1 MKKACRP
8 ADGKK
13 TLRGAGCV
21 QEKEPGN
28 DKPRPKTWR
37 RVLRWVIQIAVIGAI
52 GFFLVRTVVRNWQEV
67 TDFSWQFNPWLLA
80 SSFILLA
87 GTLFYMIVLWR
98 WLLAKLG
105 GRIPLKSAFRI
116 FSISSLG
123 RYLPGKVWQV
133 VGMVYL
139 GKREGVRPEAGVWAA
154 LLAQVLAVLSGI
166 LIAIFSFLIEQE
178 RLLAPLLERIGV
190 LRGVLRVSLWWLL
203 LPLAAILILLHP
215 RILAWATNLLL
226 RILKREPI
234 RFELSY
240 WGLLGFFLLYIISW
254 LLYGTAFYL
263 FLASVHPLPLTDWV
277 VITGGFAAAYIVGL
291 LAIFVPGGLGV
302 REGLLAVFLAGLVG
316 SGVAA
321 ALSFGQRLWFTAV
334 ELTFV
339 AISLIFLRRKN
350 GKEETS
356 QAGKAGI
363 D

>member
-1 MKKACRP
+1 MNQPIPKPEPQKAWKR
-8 ADGKK
+8 A
-13 TLRGAGCV
+13 
-21 QEKEPGN
+21 
-28 DKPRPKTWR
+28 
-37 RVLRWVIQIAVIGAI
+37 LRWVVQIAVIGAI

-67 TDFSWQFNPWLLA
+67 ANFSWQFNPWLLA
-80 SSFILLA
+80 ASLILLA

-98 WLLAKLG
+98 WLLARLG
-105 GRIPLKSAFRI
+105 SRIPLKSAFRI
-116 FSISSLG
+116 FSLSSLG

-154 LLAQVLAVLSGI
+154 LLAQILAVLSGI
-166 LIAIFSFLIEQE
+166 LIVVFSFLIEQE
-178 RLLAPLLERIGV
+178 RLLTPLLERIGV
-190 LRGVLRVSLWWLL
+190 LQRVSLWWLI

-226 RILKREPI
+226 KILKRAPI

-263 FLASVHPLPLTDWV
+263 FLTSVNPLPITDWILV
-277 VITGGFAAAYIVGL
+277 TGGFAGAYIVGL

-316 SGVAA
+316 SGVAV

-350 GKEETS
+350 GKET
-356 QAGKAGI
+356 KT
-363 D
+363 